1 MSGKGSSPEASAT
14 RGYTMDNEDQTHSR
28 EHVIRLLELGPECV
42 ALRLEQIQDTIQ
54 RLHVCDLHLSQTAWV
69 HFNKLQEQIKAL
81 Q

>member
-1 MSGKGSSPEASAT
+1 VSDEEQKLLQAHGA
-14 RGYTMDNEDQTHSR
+14 
-28 EHVIRLLELGPECV
+28 RLLELSPECL

>member
-1 MSGKGSSPEASAT
+1 MSDEEQKLLQAHGTRLLALSPEC
-14 RGYTMDNEDQTHSR
+14 
-28 EHVIRLLELGPECV
+28 L

>member
-1 MSGKGSSPEASAT
+1 MK
-14 RGYTMDNEDQTHSR
+14 
-28 EHVIRLLELGPECV
+28 EHVIRLLELSPECL